1 MAALDG
7 AIRGRVLLV
16 EDEDLLCWSIERY
29 LANRGFSVTTVRD
42 GSAAIALLAGATFD
56 VVITDLAIS
65 GADGLAVA
73 AETRRLNSETQV
85 VIITGLGSKDTILQ
99 ALRQGVSD
107 YIEKPF
113 DLELLLLTVE
123 KAIEKTFILRELIQ
137 LARTD
142 GLTGLFNQRHFYS
155 VLESEINRSRRQNR
169 ALSLLLVDVDDFKN
183 YNDRFGH
190 LAGDAALA
198 RIAACLKQACRR
210 DIDAA
215 FRYGGDEFVLV
226 LPEADRPVA
235 EGIAARVRSLLVGE
249 GIALTVSIGVAELRE
264 GQDLKVFIREAD
276 RAMYRDKKSGGATG
290 AMSQAG

>member
-1 MAALDG
+1 MVALNG
-7 AIRGRVLLV
+7 AVRGRVLLV
-16 EDEDLLCWSIERY
+16 EDEDLLCWSIEHY
-29 LANRGFSVTTVRD
+29 LTKHGFAVTAVRD
-42 GSAAIALLAGATFD
+42 GAAALTVLAGAAYD

-73 AETRRLNSETQV
+73 AETRRLNNETQV
-85 VIITGLGSKDTILQ
+85 VIITGQGSKDTILK

-113 DLELLLLTVE
+113 DLELLLLTVN
-123 KAIEKTFILRELIQ
+123 KALEKTLILRELIQ

-142 GLTGLFNQRHFYS
+142 GLTALYNQRYFYS
-155 VLESEINRSRRQNR
+155 VLETEINRARRQNR
-169 ALSLLLVDVDDFKN
+169 ALSLLLVDVDDFKL

-198 RIAACLKQACRR
+198 RIAACLKKACRR
-210 DIDAA
+210 EIDTAY
-215 FRYGGDEFVLV
+215 RYGGDEFVLV
-226 LPEADRPVA
+226 LPEAGHATA
-235 EGIAARVRSLLVGE
+235 EGIAARVRSLLVDE

-264 GQDLKVFIREAD
+264 GQDLKAFIREAD
-276 RAMYRDKKSGGATG
+276 QSMYRDKHGGASS